1 MTATSLAWGTGREL
15 DTIESEAFLGIA
27 EAAINSAIRMGAE
40 LAEAYICNS
49 KELKI
54 EVRESRVETMK
65 LAGNRGMGLRVVR
78 DNRAGFPSARI

>member
-1 MTATSLAWGTGREL
+1 MEN
-15 DTIESEAFLGIA
+15 EAFLGTA
-27 EAAINSAIRMGAE
+27 EAAITSAIRMGAQ

-54 EVRESRVETMK
+54 EVREGRVETMK

-78 DNRAGFPSARI
+78 DSRTGFPSARI